1 MGFTTMKKV
10 IWQVWV
16 ENYTTSEKNQVM
28 DETILFQGSKTEA
41 YKFYKKNKQIYSE
54 LHVGYLLP
62 E

>member
-1 MGFTTMKKV
+1 MKKV